1 MASSINTLS
10 PLDQPWSDPIDAEE
24 LIEAAMDWHFDPSTG
39 STFWLERAKSFE
51 FDPRKDV
58 RSIADLTLFPNIVD
72 ELRDVPIR
80 DLIPRGY
87 GNNYQQPLI
96 AESGGTTG
104 PPKRLMWM
112 AETLEQ
118 ATAWHAAG
126 LAQHGAFRR
135 GGDWLCMG
143 PTDPHMAGHL
153 IRATAAKFD
162 AMCFLLDL
170 DPRWVKRLIERGAN
184 DEVALYVEH
193 VVDQA
198 EWILRSQDISVF
210 YSTPPL
216 LDALCRRGDMVDL
229 INERVDVIGW
239 GGTKMDTEV
248 RNRYQR
254 EVFPGVKFIGGYA
267 STMIVGGIVERA
279 NGIEGDSPVF
289 DPPSPVTMFSVID
302 PATGTSVPYG
312 QRGQVLQHHISRGLL
327 LPNNLERDSAIRM
340 PHPRNSGGD
349 SIADVQPVT
358 QFSGKPVVEG
368 VY

>member
-1 MASSINTLS
+1 MTTSFGTTS
-10 PLDQPWSDPIDAEE
+10 PLDRPWDEPIAAEE
-24 LIEAAMDWHFDPSTG
+24 LIAAAMEWHFDPSTG
-39 STFWLERAKSFE
+39 SPFWLEQAKSLD
-51 FDPRKDV
+51 FDPRTDV
-58 RSIADLTLFPNIVD
+58 RSIEDLTLFPNIVD
-72 ELRDVPIR
+72 QLRDVPVR

-87 GNNYQQPLI
+87 GDDYVQPLI

-126 LAQHGAFRR
+126 LARHGAIRR

-153 IRATAAKFD
+153 IRATAAKFR

-170 DPRWVKRLIERGAN
+170 DPRWVKRLIARGAT
-184 DEVALYVEH
+184 DEVAQYVEH

-216 LDALCRRGDMVDL
+216 LDALCRRSGMVEL

-239 GGTKMDTEV
+239 GGTKMDIEA

-254 EVFPGVKFIGGYA
+254 DVFPGVRFIGGYA

-279 NGIEGDSPVF
+279 GGSGEDPAIF
-289 DPPSPVTMFSVID
+289 DPPSPVTIFSVID
-302 PATGTSVPYG
+302 PATGENVPYG
-312 QRGQVLQHHISRGLL
+312 DRGQVLQHHISRGLL
-327 LPNNLERDSAIRM
+327 LPNNLERDSAIRL

-358 QFSGKPVVEG
+358 EFSGKPVVEG